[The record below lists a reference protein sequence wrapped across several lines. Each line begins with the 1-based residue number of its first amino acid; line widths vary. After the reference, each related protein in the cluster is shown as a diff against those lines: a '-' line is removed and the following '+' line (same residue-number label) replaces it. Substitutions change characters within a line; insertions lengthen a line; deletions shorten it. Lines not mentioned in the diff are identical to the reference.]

1 MAYSPLT
8 AASTIDFLS
17 RSRERLGEGL
27 LNLRL
32 IAAGTKLPSWINE
45 GYNDYAKR
53 LTQDYKLELLEI
65 PLGQRSGGD
74 TVRATEKEGE
84 RMLAAFN
91 AMSNPYVV
99 ALQVGGKNLS
109 TEQLAQFLSTRAR
122 EGRSIAFCVGGPEGL
137 AAAVDS
143 RADLRWSL
151 SGLTLPHA
159 MVRVIVAEALYR
171 AVMVIKGHPYHR
183 A

>member
-1 MAYSPLT
+1 MH
-8 AASTIDFLS
+8 
-17 RSRERLGEGL
+17 
-27 LNLRL
+27 LRL

-53 LTQDYKLELLEI
+53 LTQDYKLELIEI

-74 TVRATEKEGE
+74 MARATEKEGE
-84 RMLAAFN
+84 RMLAA
-91 AMSNPYVV
+91 MTGNPYVV
-99 ALQVGGKNLS
+99 ALQVGGKNMS

-122 EGRSIAFCVGGPEGL
+122 EGRTVAFCIGGPEGL
-137 AAAVDS
+137 APAVDA
-143 RADLRWSL
+143 RAEMRWSL
-151 SGLTLPHA
+151 SALTLPHA